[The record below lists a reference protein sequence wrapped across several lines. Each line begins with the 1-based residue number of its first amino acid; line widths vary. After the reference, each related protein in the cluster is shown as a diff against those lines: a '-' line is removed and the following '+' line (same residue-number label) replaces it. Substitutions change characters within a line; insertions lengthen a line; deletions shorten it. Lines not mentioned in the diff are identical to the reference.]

1 MTTLKT
7 RETKIPLSVGSGVR
21 PRPSTI
27 RNVAS
32 ATTYTGAKA
41 VPSAILLLK
50 TSPKQ
55 YDKQKHGRRRKQAHK
70 QVGDGGGDTTGDM
83 PMTKRRRSEAG
94 GRRL

>member
-1 MTTLKT
+1 
-7 RETKIPLSVGSGVR
+7 
-21 PRPSTI
+21 
-27 RNVAS
+27 
-32 ATTYTGAKA
+32 
-41 VPSAILLLK
+41 LLLK